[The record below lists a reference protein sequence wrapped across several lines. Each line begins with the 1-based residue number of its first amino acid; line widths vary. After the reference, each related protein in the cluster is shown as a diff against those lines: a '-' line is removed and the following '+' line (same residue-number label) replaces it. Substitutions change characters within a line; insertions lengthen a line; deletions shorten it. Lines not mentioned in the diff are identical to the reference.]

1 MKKKMLA
8 LFVLLAGMIL
18 TACGSDAGQKPAKKD
33 DKDVL
38 TVYTTVYPL
47 QYFTERIGGKHVEV
61 HSIYPP
67 GADEHSFEPSQKDMI
82 SLAESDLFIYIGLG
96 LEGFVEKAK
105 QSLKNEDVTMIAS
118 AKDIQLEEG
127 IHEDEHEDGSSH
139 DDEGTGDEHGHN
151 HGGIDPHIWL
161 DPVYAKSMAAA
172 IENALAA
179 ELPDHK
185 ADFEQNYNELI
196 SDLEALNQK
205 FKDTAAGAKH
215 KEIIV
220 SHAAFG
226 YWESRYGIKQMSIA
240 GMSTASEPTQKD
252 MKRIISTVRK
262 AGIKYILVEQN
273 VSSKLAKTVQAETG
287 ASIIPVHNLATLTE
301 KNIKDKETYFS
312 IMEKN
317 IKTLNTAMNE

>member
-1 MKKKMLA
+1 MKKKTIA
-8 LFVLLAGMIL
+8 LFILLAGML
-18 TACGSDAGQKPAKKD
+18 LSACGGNTGQTPEQKDKKET
-33 DKDVL
+33 L

-105 QSLKNEDVTMIAS
+105 ESLKNEQVKIVA
-118 AKDIQLEEG
+118 AANNLEPKES
-127 IHEDEHEDGSSH
+127 HDTEEEDG
-139 DDEGTGDEHGHN
+139 DHGHEEESGHLDHG
-151 HGGIDPHIWL
+151 HGGIDPHVWL
-161 DPVYAKSMAAA
+161 DPIYAKS
-172 IENALAA
+172 LAA
-179 ELPDHK
+179 EITK
-185 ADFEQNYNELI
+185 ALSEEQPENEAVFEKNYHELVT
-196 SDLEALNQK
+196 DLEELDQK
-205 FKDTAAGAKH
+205 FKDTAANAKH

-226 YWESRYGIKQMSIA
+226 YWESRYGIKQVSIA
-240 GMSTASEPTQKD
+240 GMSTTSEPTQKD
-252 MKRIISTVRK
+252 MERIISTVKK

-273 VSSKLAKTVQAETG
+273 ISSKLAKAVQAETG
-287 ASIIPVHNLATLTE
+287 AKITQVHNLATRTE

-312 IMEKN
+312 LMEKN
-317 IKTLNTAMNE
+317 IETLKKAMN